1 MIQDLRYVRNFLTLN
16 LENMKNYL
24 ISIGGNSTS
33 NILSIESNF
42 DEIIA
47 VDSGV
52 EHLFKLSL
60 DPTTLI
66 GDLDS
71 ISENSLDKVKKNGVD
86 IIAFNSNKD
95 QTDFELALNY
105 LEVVENSIIYIIGGE
120 SGEIDHLLSI
130 FLLIP
135 SKSFFEN
142 IIWVYGDKKIIF
154 RQKLKLN
161 VKKMSKF
168 SIIPL
173 SDLSNLSIDGAEWN
187 LENKN
192 IQFGETT
199 TLRNVANKDEINVN
213 CDTGV
218 FAFIY

>member
-1 MIQDLRYVRNFLTLN
+1 
-16 LENMKNYL
+16 MKNYL

-105 LEVVENSIIYIIGGE
+105 LEGVENSIIYIIGGE
-120 SGEIDHLLSI
+120 SGEIDHLISI

>member
-1 MIQDLRYVRNFLTLN
+1 
-16 LENMKNYL
+16 MKNYL

-33 NILSIESNF
+33 NVLSIESNF
-42 DEIIA
+42 EEIIA

-52 EHLFKLSL
+52 EHLLKLSL

-105 LEVVENSIIYIIGGE
+105 LEEAEKSKVYIIGGE
-120 SGEIDHLLSI
+120 SGEIDHLISI

-142 IIWVYGDKKIIF
+142 IIWLYGDKKIIF
-154 RQKLKLN
+154 RQKLELNIKKLTN
-161 VKKMSKF
+161 F

-173 SDLSNLSIDGAEWN
+173 TDLTNLSIDGAEWN
-187 LENKN
+187 LDNKN
-192 IQFGETT
+192 IQFGETL
-199 TLRNVANKDEINVN
+199 TLRNITNEEQLNIR
-213 CDTGV
+213 CDKGV
-218 FAFIY
+218 FALIY

>member
-1 MIQDLRYVRNFLTLN
+1 
-16 LENMKNYL
+16 MKNYL

-33 NILSIESNF
+33 NVLSIESNF
-42 DEIIA
+42 EEIIA

-52 EHLFKLSL
+52 EHLLKLSL

-71 ISENSLDKVKKNGVD
+71 ISKKSLDEVKKNGVK
-86 IIAFNSNKD
+86 ILAFNSNKD

-105 LEVVENSIIYIIGGE
+105 LEEAEKSKVYIIGGE
-120 SGEIDHLLSI
+120 SGEIDHLISI

-142 IIWVYGDKKIIF
+142 IIWLYGDKRIIF
-154 RQKLKLN
+154 RQKIELNIKKLT
-161 VKKMSKF
+161 KF

-173 SDLSNLSIDGAEWN
+173 SDLTNLSIDGAEWN
-187 LENKN
+187 LDNKD
-192 IQFGETT
+192 IRFGETL
-199 TLRNVANKDEINVN
+199 TLRNNTNEEQLNIR
-213 CDTGV
+213 CDKGV
-218 FAFIY
+218 FALIY

>member
-1 MIQDLRYVRNFLTLN
+1 
-16 LENMKNYL
+16 MKNYL

-60 DPTTLI
+60 DPNTLI

-105 LEVVENSIIYIIGGE
+105 LEGVENSIIYIIGGE

-173 SDLSNLSIDGAEWN
+173 SDLSNLSIDGAEWS

>member
-1 MIQDLRYVRNFLTLN
+1 
-16 LENMKNYL
+16 MKNYL

-60 DPTTLI
+60 DPNTLI

-71 ISENSLDKVKKNGVD
+71 ISENSLDKVKKNGGD

-105 LEVVENSIIYIIGGE
+105 LEGVENSIIYIIGGE

>member
-1 MIQDLRYVRNFLTLN
+1 
-16 LENMKNYL
+16 MKNYL

-60 DPTTLI
+60 DPNTLI

-71 ISENSLDKVKKNGVD
+71 ISENSLDTVKKNGVD

-95 QTDFELALNY
+95 QTDFELALHY
-105 LEVVENSIIYIIGGE
+105 LEGVENSIIYIIGGE

>member
-1 MIQDLRYVRNFLTLN
+1 
-16 LENMKNYL
+16 MKNYL

-60 DPTTLI
+60 DPNTLI

-71 ISENSLDKVKKNGVD
+71 ISENSLDTVKKNGVD

-105 LEVVENSIIYIIGGE
+105 LEGVENSIIYIIGGE

>member
-1 MIQDLRYVRNFLTLN
+1 
-16 LENMKNYL
+16 MKNYL

-33 NILSIESNF
+33 DVLSIESNF
-42 DEIIA
+42 EEIIA

-71 ISENSLDKVKKNGVD
+71 ISKKSLDELKKSGVK
-86 IIAFNSNKD
+86 ILAFNSKKD

-105 LEVVENSIIYIIGGE
+105 LEEAEKSKVYIIGGE
-120 SGEIDHLLSI
+120 SGEIDHLISI

-135 SKSFFEN
+135 SRSFFQN
-142 IIWVYGDKKIIF
+142 IIWLYGDKRIIF
-154 RQKLKLN
+154 RQKLELNIKKLT
-161 VKKMSKF
+161 KF

-173 SDLSNLSIDGAEWN
+173 SDLTNLSIDGAEWN
-187 LENKN
+187 LDNEN
-192 IQFGETT
+192 IQFGETL
-199 TLRNVANKDEINVN
+199 TLRNITNEEQLNIG
-213 CDTGV
+213 CDKGV
-218 FAFIY
+218 FALIY

>member
-1 MIQDLRYVRNFLTLN
+1 
-16 LENMKNYL
+16 MKNYL

-33 NILSIESNF
+33 NVLSIESNF
-42 DEIIA
+42 EEIIA

-52 EHLFKLSL
+52 EHLLKLSL

-71 ISENSLDKVKKNGVD
+71 ISKKSLDELKKNGVK
-86 IIAFNSNKD
+86 ILAFNSKKD

-105 LEVVENSIIYIIGGE
+105 LEEAEKSKVYIIGGE
-120 SGEIDHLLSI
+120 SGEIDHLISI

-142 IIWVYGDKKIIF
+142 IIWLYRDKKIIF
-154 RQKLKLN
+154 RQKLELNIKKLT
-161 VKKMSKF
+161 KF

-173 SDLSNLSIDGAEWN
+173 TDLTNLSIDGAEWN
-187 LENKN
+187 LDNKN
-192 IQFGETT
+192 IQFGETL
-199 TLRNVANKDEINVN
+199 TLRNITNEEQLNIR
-213 CDTGV
+213 CDKGV
-218 FAFIY
+218 FALIY

>member
-1 MIQDLRYVRNFLTLN
+1 
-16 LENMKNYL
+16 MKNYL

-60 DPTTLI
+60 DPNTLI

-105 LEVVENSIIYIIGGE
+105 LEGVENSIIYIIGGE

-154 RQKLKLN
+154 RKKLKLN

>member
-1 MIQDLRYVRNFLTLN
+1 
-16 LENMKNYL
+16 MKNYL

-52 EHLFKLSL
+52 EHLFKLAL
-60 DPTTLI
+60 DPNTLI

-105 LEVVENSIIYIIGGE
+105 LEGVENSIIYIIGGE

-199 TLRNVANKDEINVN
+199 TLRNIAKKEELNVS
-213 CDTGV
+213 CDNGV

>member
-1 MIQDLRYVRNFLTLN
+1 
-16 LENMKNYL
+16 MKNYL

-60 DPTTLI
+60 DPNTLI

-71 ISENSLDKVKKNGVD
+71 ISEKSLDKVKKNGVD

-105 LEVVENSIIYIIGGE
+105 LEGVDKSIIYIIGGE

-130 FLLIP
+130 FLFIP
-135 SKSFFEN
+135 SKSSFEN
-142 IIWVYGDKKIIF
+142 IIWLYGNKRIIF

-173 SDLSNLSIDGAEWN
+173 SNLSNLSIDGAEWN

-199 TLRNVANKDEINVN
+199 TLRNIAKKEVLNVSCDE
-213 CDTGV
+213 GV

>member
-1 MIQDLRYVRNFLTLN
+1 
-16 LENMKNYL
+16 MKNYL

-60 DPTTLI
+60 DPNTLI

-86 IIAFNSNKD
+86 IIVFNSNKD

-105 LEVVENSIIYIIGGE
+105 LEGVENSIIYIIGGE

>member
-1 MIQDLRYVRNFLTLN
+1 
-16 LENMKNYL
+16 MKNYL

-33 NILSIESNF
+33 NVLSIESNF
-42 DEIIA
+42 EEIIA

-71 ISENSLDKVKKNGVD
+71 ISKKSLDELKKSGVK
-86 IIAFNSNKD
+86 ILAFNSKKD

-105 LEVVENSIIYIIGGE
+105 LEEAEKSKVYIIGGE
-120 SGEIDHLLSI
+120 SGEIDHLISI

-142 IIWVYGDKKIIF
+142 IIWLYRDKKIIF
-154 RQKLKLN
+154 RQKLELNIKKLT
-161 VKKMSKF
+161 KF

-173 SDLSNLSIDGAEWN
+173 TDLTNLSIDGAEWN
-187 LENKN
+187 LDNKN
-192 IQFGETT
+192 IQFGETL
-199 TLRNVANKDEINVN
+199 TLRNITNEEQLNIR
-213 CDTGV
+213 CDKGV
-218 FAFIY
+218 FALIY

>member
-1 MIQDLRYVRNFLTLN
+1 
-16 LENMKNYL
+16 MKNYL

-60 DPTTLI
+60 DPNTLI

-105 LEVVENSIIYIIGGE
+105 LEGVENSIIYIIGGE

-213 CDTGV
+213 CDKGV

>member
-1 MIQDLRYVRNFLTLN
+1 
-16 LENMKNYL
+16 MKNYL

-60 DPTTLI
+60 DPNTLI

-105 LEVVENSIIYIIGGE
+105 LEGVDKSKIYIIGGE

-142 IIWVYGDKKIIF
+142 IIWVYGDKRIIF
-154 RQKLKLN
+154 RQNLKLN
-161 VKKMSKF
+161 VQKMSKF

>member
-1 MIQDLRYVRNFLTLN
+1 
-16 LENMKNYL
+16 MKNYL

-33 NILSIESNF
+33 NVLSIESNF
-42 DEIIA
+42 EEIIA

-71 ISENSLDKVKKNGVD
+71 ISKKSLDEVKKNGVK
-86 IIAFNSNKD
+86 ILAFNSNKD

-105 LEVVENSIIYIIGGE
+105 LEETEKSKVYIIGGE
-120 SGEIDHLLSI
+120 SGEIDHLISI

-142 IIWVYGDKKIIF
+142 IIWLYGDKRIIF
-154 RQKLKLN
+154 RQKLELNIKKLT
-161 VKKMSKF
+161 KF
-168 SIIPL
+168 SVIPL
-173 SDLSNLSIDGAEWN
+173 TDLTNLSIDGAEWN
-187 LENKN
+187 LDNKD
-192 IQFGETT
+192 IQFGETL
-199 TLRNVANKDEINVN
+199 TLRNSTNEEQLNIR
-213 CDTGV
+213 CDKGV
-218 FAFIY
+218 FALIY

>member
-1 MIQDLRYVRNFLTLN
+1 
-16 LENMKNYL
+16 MKNYL

-33 NILSIESNF
+33 NVLSIESNF
-42 DEIIA
+42 EEIIA

-71 ISENSLDKVKKNGVD
+71 ISKKSLNEVKKNGVK
-86 IIAFNSNKD
+86 ILAFNSNKD

-105 LEVVENSIIYIIGGE
+105 LEEAEKSKVYIIGGE
-120 SGEIDHLLSI
+120 SGEIDHLISI

-135 SKSFFEN
+135 SRSFFQN
-142 IIWVYGDKKIIF
+142 IIWLYGDKRIIF
-154 RQKLKLN
+154 RQKLELNIKKLT
-161 VKKMSKF
+161 KF

-173 SDLSNLSIDGAEWN
+173 SDLTNLSIDGAEWN
-187 LENKN
+187 LDNEN
-192 IQFGETT
+192 IQFGETL
-199 TLRNVANKDEINVN
+199 TLRNITNEEQLNIG
-213 CDTGV
+213 CDKGV
-218 FAFIY
+218 FALIY

>member
-1 MIQDLRYVRNFLTLN
+1 
-16 LENMKNYL
+16 MKNYL

-33 NILSIESNF
+33 NVLSIESNF
-42 DEIIA
+42 EEIIA

-71 ISENSLDKVKKNGVD
+71 ISKKSLDEVKKNGVK
-86 IIAFNSNKD
+86 ILAFNSKKD

-105 LEVVENSIIYIIGGE
+105 LDEAEKSKVYIIGGE
-120 SGEIDHLLSI
+120 SGEIDHLISI

-135 SKSFFEN
+135 SKSFSEN
-142 IIWVYGDKKIIF
+142 IIWLYGDKRIIF
-154 RQKLKLN
+154 RQKLELNIKKLT
-161 VKKMSKF
+161 KF

-173 SDLSNLSIDGAEWN
+173 SDLTNLSIDGAEWN
-187 LENKN
+187 LDNKN
-192 IQFGETT
+192 IQFGETL
-199 TLRNVANKDEINVN
+199 TLRNVTNEEQLNVRCDE
-213 CDTGV
+213 GV
-218 FAFIY
+218 FAIIY

>member
-1 MIQDLRYVRNFLTLN
+1 
-16 LENMKNYL
+16 MKNYL

-52 EHLFKLSL
+52 EHIFKLSL
-60 DPTTLI
+60 DPNTLI

-105 LEVVENSIIYIIGGE
+105 LEGVDKSIIYIIGGE

-142 IIWVYGDKKIIF
+142 IIWVYGDKRIIF
-154 RQKLKLN
+154 RQNLKLN
-161 VKKMSKF
+161 VQKMSKF

>member
-1 MIQDLRYVRNFLTLN
+1 
-16 LENMKNYL
+16 MKNYL

-60 DPTTLI
+60 VPTTLI

-105 LEVVENSIIYIIGGE
+105 LEGVENSIIYIIGGE

-173 SDLSNLSIDGAEWN
+173 SNLSNLSIDGAEWN

-199 TLRNVANKDEINVN
+199 TLRNIANEDELNVS
-213 CDTGV
+213 CDKGV